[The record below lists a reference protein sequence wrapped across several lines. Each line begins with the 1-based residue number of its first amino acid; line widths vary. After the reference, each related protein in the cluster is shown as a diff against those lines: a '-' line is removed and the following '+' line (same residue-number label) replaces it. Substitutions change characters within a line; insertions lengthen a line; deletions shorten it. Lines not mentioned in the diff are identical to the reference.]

1 MINDKGLSLNNLITG
16 LRAKKRESEVEGRFF
31 AKMSWNLK
39 LYFVVTEYLIKRD
52 FLDLFPGITVTDS
65 LNEVQNIIIN
75 ASQGQAS
82 DSHRCF
88 TNHIDYEKWNNHQGY
103 ESTAPVFTVM
113 GKYNGLPRLFERT
126 HLFFQECFVYF
137 ADRVD
142 LLVWDREKIV
152 NATDTLTS
160 WYSQPGGLEGL

>member
-1 MINDKGLSLNNLITG
+1 MINDKGLSLNNLIIG
-16 LRAKKRESEVEGRFF
+16 LRAKERESNVEGRFF
-31 AKMSWNLK
+31 AMMSWNLR

-52 FLDLFPGITVTDS
+52 FLDLFSGITMKDS
-65 LNEVQNIIIN
+65 LDEVQKKIIN
-75 ASQGQAS
+75 AFQGQAS
-82 DSHRCF
+82 DSHWCS
-88 TNHIDYEKWNNHQGY
+88 TNHIDYEKWNNHQRY

-113 GKYNGLPRLFERT
+113 GKFYRLPCLFERT
-126 HLFFQECFVYF
+126 HLFFQESFVYF

>member
-1 MINDKGLSLNNLITG
+1 MINDKGLSLNNLIIG
-16 LRAKKRESEVEGRFF
+16 LRAKERDSKVEGRFF
-31 AKMSWNLK
+31 AMMSWNLR

-52 FLDLFPGITVTDS
+52 FLDLFPGITVKDS

-82 DSHRCF
+82 DSHWCS
-88 TNHIDYEKWNNHQGY
+88 TNHIDYEKWNNHQRY
-103 ESTAPVFTVM
+103 KSTAPVFTVM
-113 GKYNGLPRLFERT
+113 GKIYGLPRLLERT
-126 HLFFQECFVYF
+126 HLLYQECLVNF

-152 NATDTLTS
+152 NATDILTS
-160 WYSQPGGLEGL
+160 